1 MSAMPLVRVHGHFRQ
16 SGLALIAIVL
26 LVPSIVRAQP
36 DSSSTP
42 VRVPSEQGALGLE
55 FAGGLFGEAW
65 NLNDQRETLV
75 SGSAGVWWTFV
86 PRTSVL
92 VEFQA
97 MRIFQHADRDAF
109 VNGLTTVVRWHA
121 LVRDRW
127 TMFVDVGPGIS
138 WSDTT
143 TPPRGTRFNYL
154 ALAGT
159 GVLARIGRQSQALFG
174 FRWLHL
180 SNNGR
185 EGRGRNPD
193 IEALGGYAGWSVAF

>member
-1 MSAMPLVRVHGHFRQ
+1 MSARIARAHDPVHELVPALLVIA
-16 SGLALIAIVL
+16 LLIASTASAQSA
-26 LVPSIVRAQP
+26 PSP
-36 DSSSTP
+36 TP
-42 VRVPSEQGALGLE
+42 VRAPSEAGALGIE
-55 FAGGLFGEAW
+55 FAAGLFGEAW
-65 NLNDQRETLV
+65 NLNDQRETLIN
-75 SGSAGVWWTFV
+75 GSAGVWWTFV

-97 MRIFQHADRDAF
+97 MRVFQDADRDAF

-138 WSDTT
+138 WSDTR
-143 TPPRGTRFNYL
+143 TPPRGTAFNYL

-159 GVLARIGRQSQALFG
+159 GVLARIGRQSQALIG

-193 IEALGGYAGWSVAF
+193 IEALGGYAGLSVAF

>member
-1 MSAMPLVRVHGHFRQ
+1 MR
-16 SGLALIAIVL
+16 LASMMFALFFSSTAG
-26 LVPSIVRAQP
+26 AQP
-36 DSSSTP
+36 SPPPSP
-42 VRVPSEQGALGLE
+42 LRVPSEAGALGIE
-55 FAGGLFGEAW
+55 FAGGVFGEAW
-65 NLNDQRETLV
+65 NLNDKRESLV
-75 SGSAGVWWTFV
+75 SGSAGVWWTFL

-97 MRIFQHADRDAF
+97 MRVFQASDRDAF
-109 VNGLTTVVRWHA
+109 VNGLTTLIRWHA

-127 TMFVDVGPGIS
+127 TMFVDIGPGIS
-138 WSDTT
+138 WSDTR
-143 TPPRGTRFNYL
+143 TPPRGTAFNYL

-159 GVLARIGRQSQALFG
+159 GALVRVGRQSQAIIG

-185 EGRGRNPD
+185 EGRGKNPD